1 MTGQASCEP
10 SQLGLVRCPDLRKL
24 PHHSQ
29 PQETIW
35 IWSRVS
41 WAWKDARMPLVSG
54 FEKTTPALSKKTIL
68 VHAST
73 VVCTISLRKMG
84 SYPAHG
90 QMLLWPGATYNYT
103 HVSVRRPIYHTGF
116 DNKLWFHSFF
126 SYASSSTLYPCQSVA
141 GWAEFRTSVASR
153 LAPQ

>member
-1 MTGQASCEP
+1 MGASCEP

-35 IWSRVS
+35 IWIWIWSRVS
-41 WAWKDARMPLVSG
+41 WAWKDARMPLVRG
-54 FEKTTPALSKKTIL
+54 FEKTTPALSKKTIS

-90 QMLLWPGATYNYT
+90 QMPLWPGATYNYT
-103 HVSVRRPIYHTGF
+103 HVSVRRPIHHTGF
-116 DNKLWFHSFF
+116 DNKLWFHSLFF
-126 SYASSSTLYPCQSVA
+126 KFCNN
-141 GWAEFRTSVASR
+141 R
-153 LAPQ
+153 LATQLLCFKSADLG